1 MTRRRGK
8 DLKQKEEG
16 KTENRQKH
24 RKTGKTKP
32 T

>member
-1 MTRRRGK
+1 MSRRRRK

-24 RKTGKTKP
+24 RKTRKKEHT
-32 T
+32 